1 MRSSI
6 TPETLGGGSDVH
18 GRGWRHMLETL
29 YGTQRLVSAPRGSVI
44 AVLALMLSAGLFLY
58 AGCGRTV
65 PETFVVI
72 SQ

>member
-1 MRSSI
+1 
-6 TPETLGGGSDVH
+6 
-18 GRGWRHMLETL
+18 MLETL